1 MKRTAMFALATV
13 IALSAP
19 TLAPTPAAAQYG
31 PDTCRQ
37 GFVWRES
44 FPGDHVCVRPW
55 VRSETRM
62 DNAAAPDRIYG
73 NGRCVNGYVWRES
86 FPGDHVCVPPETRE
100 RAAHD
105 NYRADYR
112 RAY

>member
-1 MKRTAMFALATV
+1 MKRTAMFALAAV

-44 FPGDHVCVRPW
+44 FPGDHVCV
-55 VRSETRM
+55 
-62 DNAAAPDRIYG
+62 
-73 NGRCVNGYVWRES
+73 
-86 FPGDHVCVPPETRE
+86 PPETRE

>member
-1 MKRTAMFALATV
+1 M
-13 IALSAP
+13 
-19 TLAPTPAAAQYG
+19 PAAAQYG
-31 PDTCRQ
+31 PGTCQQ
-37 GFVWRES
+37 GFVWREA

-55 VRSETRM
+55 VRSGTRM
-62 DNAAAPDRIYG
+62 DNPTAPNRIYG

-86 FPGDHVCVPPETRE
+86 FSDDHVCVPPETRE

-105 NYRADYR
+105 NYRTDYR

>member
-1 MKRTAMFALATV
+1 
-13 IALSAP
+13 
-19 TLAPTPAAAQYG
+19 
-31 PDTCRQ
+31 
-37 GFVWRES
+37 
-44 FPGDHVCVRPW
+44 
-55 VRSETRM
+55 M
-62 DNAAAPDRIYG
+62 DNATAPDRIYG

-105 NYRADYR
+105 NGRADYR